1 MPTDNAEHITDISTE
16 EDNANNE
23 ILADSDSLQIQAITN
38 SIVPKILQGVNER
51 LHNLVTNILSQKGF
65 LSTEGYDDEFDEE
78 KSDRDASA
86 QNNQIVR
93 DAGAQQTG
101 NRDAAQQII
110 KNMAVDAQNFGKK
123 KYVNTPQIIRNHANN
138 SDSTNNKSFNN
149 VDELLQYTSNTTRK
163 CTHSAASST
172 PQRDRTP
179 PLQMSLEIFHQLEDE
194 MGMHVDEF
202 KNINQGLSTQ
212 LMHSFLNA

>member
-1 MPTDNAEHITDISTE
+1 MPTDNAEHMTDISTR

-23 ILADSDSLQIQAITN
+23 ILADSDSLQIQAIAN
-38 SIVPKILQGVNER
+38 SIVPKILQVVNER
-51 LHNLVTNILSQKGF
+51 LHNLVTNMLPQKGF
-65 LSTEGYDDEFDEE
+65 VSTEGYDDEFDEE

-101 NRDAAQQII
+101 NWDAAQQIT
-110 KNMAVDAQNFGKK
+110 KNMTADTQNFGK

-163 CTHSAASST
+163 RTQSAASST

-179 PLQMSLEIFHQLEDE
+179 PLQMSLEILHQLEDE
-194 MGMHVDEF
+194 MGMNVDEF
-202 KNINQGLSTQ
+202 KNINQGPSTQ
-212 LMHSFLNA
+212 LMHSFLHA